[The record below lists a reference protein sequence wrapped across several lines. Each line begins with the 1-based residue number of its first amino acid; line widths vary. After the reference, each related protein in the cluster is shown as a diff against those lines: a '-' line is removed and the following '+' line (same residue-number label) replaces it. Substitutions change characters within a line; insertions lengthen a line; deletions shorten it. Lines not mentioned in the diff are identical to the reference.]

1 MDIPFIKMEGCGND
15 YVYIDLISGKGP
27 PESALGNLEE
37 LARRMSDRHYGIG
50 SDGLILIRPSES
62 GDARMQMFNADGSES
77 EMCGNGIRCVARFL
91 HDEGVTRRSPVH
103 IETGAGVLTLEIAAT
118 GGVVSSVRVDMGTP
132 ELERS
137 RIPMSGPPG
146 RVIDEGLEVGGRTV
160 RVTAVSMG
168 NPHCVLFVPD
178 VAQAPVSEFG
188 PLIENHPI
196 FPNRTNV
203 EFVQVVSPGEVRQRT
218 WERGSGET
226 LACGTGASAVCV
238 AGALNGKTERNVLI
252 HLKGG
257 DLRLE
262 WGADDHVFMQGPA
275 REVFRGIWRS
285 GVEIP
290 R

>member
-15 YVYIDLISGKGP
+15 YIYLDLITGKGP
-27 PESALGNLEE
+27 AASSLGNLED
-37 LARRMSDRHYGIG
+37 LARRISDRHYGVG

-77 EMCGNGIRCVARFL
+77 EMCGNGIRCVARYL
-91 HDEGVTRRSPVH
+91 HDAGVTDGRPVR
-103 IETGAGVLTLEIAAT
+103 IETGAGLLTLFVRAT
-118 GGVVSSVRVDMGTP
+118 GGVVTSVRVDMGVP

-137 RIPMSGPPG
+137 RIPMSGPAGQVLNEP
-146 RVIDEGLEVGGRTV
+146 LKVGGFELE
-160 RVTAVSMG
+160 VTAVSMG
-168 NPHCVLFVPD
+168 NPHCVLFVPNI
-178 VAQAPVSEFG
+178 ALAPVADLG
-188 PLIENHPI
+188 PMIENHPA

-203 EFVQVVSPGEVRQRT
+203 EFVEIVSRTEVRQRT

-238 AGALNGKTERNVLI
+238 AGAVGNRTERQVLI

-262 WGADDHVFMQGPA
+262 WAGDNHVFMEGPA
-275 REVFRGIWRS
+275 REVFRGVWKS
-285 GVEIP
+285 
-290 R
+290 